1 MKSSFYW
8 FTWIFLL
15 LVGCSTENE
24 IVPLSS
30 KEIAGYVQKGPF
42 VVGTSVTV
50 QELTDKLTPTGRTFA
65 TQIQN
70 DNGNF
75 IIKGN
80 FSEEYAEII
89 ASGYYYNEVAGKLSA
104 SPITLRTISKLSN
117 KDHVNINILTTLQSP
132 RMQKLINEGK
142 AFETAV
148 TQSQME
154 VLKAFHIEPENGIN
168 IFDQL
173 TITQEGTGNAILLA
187 ISSIMQD
194 DRTEAELS
202 EFISKVAND
211 IQDNGILDAQS
222 LKDAITTSSSHINN
236 VIVQENLRKRF
247 EEIGM
252 SNISIPDFYAYLDSN
267 GDGELNGDK
276 PYVNFTEST
285 ILIRAGVST
294 YTLEWTANFM
304 PKVVLPEGCDWI
316 TITECTQEKLVFTLT
331 KAEYNRQATCSILS
345 PDNELLK
352 EFTIIQ
358 EGSAMYFQ
366 ITMGLQDMRGK
377 SIYDFF
383 DDKVSEIYIITF
395 NNQGEILFTQKEIN
409 PVISYNTYKCCIKLD
424 NKVFDNCT
432 IYTIIN
438 SPYDFSGFKGNH
450 SDFRNLKANIDLTTS
465 KNLENFYMGETD
477 NWTFD
482 NSFDKDPNVEQP
494 APGVIMKRP
503 IAKIDCAVEFI
514 NDTFSERV
522 RSITLKG
529 EILYDNGSF
538 FKDTL
543 GDKNSL
549 TLTTSENNQF
559 TTYLYAGSYIDNIDL
574 VLDESSKFYHDS
586 IPGIKINAGDKYQLK
601 LRIDNN
607 NISTEVYQSSD
618 QERNIILE

>member
-15 LVGCSTENE
+15 FVGCSTENE

-294 YTLEWTANFM
+294 YT
-304 PKVVLPEGCDWI
+304 
-316 TITECTQEKLVFTLT
+316 
-331 KAEYNRQATCSILS
+331 
-345 PDNELLK
+345 
-352 EFTIIQ
+352 
-358 EGSAMYFQ
+358 
-366 ITMGLQDMRGK
+366 
-377 SIYDFF
+377 
-383 DDKVSEIYIITF
+383 
-395 NNQGEILFTQKEIN
+395 
-409 PVISYNTYKCCIKLD
+409 
-424 NKVFDNCT
+424 
-432 IYTIIN
+432 
-438 SPYDFSGFKGNH
+438 
-450 SDFRNLKANIDLTTS
+450 
-465 KNLENFYMGETD
+465 KNLL
-477 NWTFD
+477 
-482 NSFDKDPNVEQP
+482 QR
-494 APGVIMKRP
+494 IKR
-503 IAKIDCAVEFI
+503 
-514 NDTFSERV
+514 
-522 RSITLKG
+522 
-529 EILYDNGSF
+529 
-538 FKDTL
+538 
-543 GDKNSL
+543 
-549 TLTTSENNQF
+549 
-559 TTYLYAGSYIDNIDL
+559 
-574 VLDESSKFYHDS
+574 
-586 IPGIKINAGDKYQLK
+586 
-601 LRIDNN
+601 
-607 NISTEVYQSSD
+607 
-618 QERNIILE
+618 